1 MKKARF
7 FSVLTVKR
15 RAKTPFFLLR
25 SGLGSHPKNPL
36 FSFLELP
43 LSSGNSSLVY
53 HIFRVLSNV
62 FSKKWLAGGVRMP
75 VFRGFSEVKGVKI
88 PKIVTYHT
96 TVKTIFMHRF
106 GAIFRREK
114 RGRNTSRKGGV
125 TDVMQQALRKFFERG
140 FSELEK
146 EKKQTA
152 KRGLNLCR
160 NRLRK
165 DF

>member
-1 MKKARF
+1 MK
-7 FSVLTVKR
+7 TG
-15 RAKTPFFLLR
+15 AKSTLFLLR

-43 LSSGNSSLVY
+43 LSSGNSNIVY

-62 FSKKWLAGGVRMP
+62 FSKKWLTGGVRMP

-96 TVKTIFMHRF
+96 TVKTMFMHRF

-140 FSELEK
+140 FSKLEK

-160 NRLRK
+160 NRFRK
-165 DF
+165 DI

>member
-1 MKKARF
+1 MK
-7 FSVLTVKR
+7 TG
-15 RAKTPFFLLR
+15 AKSTLFLLR

-43 LSSGNSSLVY
+43 LSSGNSNIVY

-62 FSKKWLAGGVRMP
+62 FSKKWFAGGVRMP
-75 VFRGFSEVKGVKI
+75 VFRVFSEVKGVKI

-96 TVKTIFMHRF
+96 TVKTMFMHRF

-114 RGRNTSRKGGV
+114 RGQNTSRKGGV

-160 NRLRK
+160 NRFRK
-165 DF
+165 DI